1 LLASLRHAGLVALTH
16 TPSPM
21 GFLREALGRP
31 RNERAFVLIAVGHP
45 TPDCRVPDLQRKRLQ
60 EIMVHV

>member
-1 LLASLRHAGLVALTH
+1 
-16 TPSPM
+16 M

-60 EIMVHV
+60 EIMVRV